1 MIIAPGDRRRAYLPC
16 LTALVL
22 SLAACG
28 GTSSGPKAGGTAS
41 SHGGTASSQ
50 SPTPAPPT
58 AASAS
63 LAPNGHCVITPGATA
78 AATVTWDP
86 EVGGGNPRIKAGQA
100 VAFVTDGYVGP
111 TVTEG
116 TNGTAVTAPCIDE
129 VLAYNTPVV
138 VTFRKRGVYHLF
150 CRKRPAMMFTSVYVT

>member
-28 GTSSGPKAGGTAS
+28 GTSGGPKA
-41 SHGGTASSQ
+41 GGTASSQ

-58 AASAS
+58 AASPS

-86 EVGGGNPRIKAGQA
+86 EVGGGNPRIKTGQA
-100 VAFVTDGYVGP
+100 VAFVTDGYVRP

-129 VLAYNTPVV
+129 VLAT
-138 VTFRKRGVYHLF
+138 T
-150 CRKRPAMMFTSVYVT
+150 RPL